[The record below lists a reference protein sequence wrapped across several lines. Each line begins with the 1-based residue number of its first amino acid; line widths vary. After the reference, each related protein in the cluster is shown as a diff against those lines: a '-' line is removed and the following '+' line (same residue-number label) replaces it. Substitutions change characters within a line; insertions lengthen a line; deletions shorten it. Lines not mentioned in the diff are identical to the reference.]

1 MLGCAR
7 FRGIEMKRIV
17 LIIFM
22 LLVPASAFAQTD
34 ADIDTFRY
42 LASVCR
48 DVDQSKA
55 LTSTAFNT
63 GFCLGYL
70 SGVINSMK
78 LIPRVVCIPGGVT
91 IGDAVKVILKYADAH
106 PEKLYFS
113 SWDETVLAL
122 SEAFPCPKDK

>member
-1 MLGCAR
+1 MHVCCTTCVNVFSSDYCDTGRRRQGCMLGCAR

-78 LIPRVVCIPGGVT
+78 LIPRVV
-91 IGDAVKVILKYADAH
+91 
-106 PEKLYFS
+106 
-113 SWDETVLAL
+113 
-122 SEAFPCPKDK
+122 